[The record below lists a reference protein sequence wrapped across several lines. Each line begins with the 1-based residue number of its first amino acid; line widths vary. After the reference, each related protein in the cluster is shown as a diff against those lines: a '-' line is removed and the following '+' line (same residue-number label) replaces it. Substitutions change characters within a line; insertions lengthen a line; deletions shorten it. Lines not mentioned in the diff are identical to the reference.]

1 MITIIIIKIMR
12 MVTMKIIKTRMVIIV
27 IIMITAITILTV
39 LIVHVATGRFRQH
52 TSSPPPG
59 RPLHTRNFRV
69 SRSNL
74 AFVRLVE
81 RPSL

>member
-12 MVTMKIIKTRMVIIV
+12 MAMKIIKIRMVIIV
-27 IIMITAITILTV
+27 IVMITTITILTV
-39 LIVHVATGRFRQH
+39 LIVHVATGRLRQH

-59 RPLHTRNFRV
+59 RPLHTRNSRV

-74 AFVRLVE
+74 AFVRLVW